1 MSTTAPDTVARRT
14 GGPTRRRVLASEL
27 LKLRGLRSTIVLLL
41 VAVASIVLLGPINAV
56 GQVVEDEPVHGVGD
70 ALSLVLMGASNA
82 AILLG
87 VLGVLSATSEYA
99 YDSVHVTFTA
109 VPRRADVVLGKAL
122 ALTSALVPV
131 VMVSVAIAWEAG
143 RRILHHGGADLGWT
157 DPDVVRVWRPT
168 TWYVAGWALLGQS
181 LGWLLR
187 SAVGAASALLGVMFV
202 LPVLTLLIPGRGRR
216 RRRTTDG
223 LRSRRRDAPYG
234 PAGSWPRPAR
244 RRPHLDPLP
253 RLAIGTAV
261 LATKPPRRL
270 TTRAQ
275 QLSTNPTEPGAMT
288 TMTTTPIRG
297 LDTRALVPFVAVA
310 LPVGWVLLSIPL
322 VADLPVE
329 PFVLATLLLGLVAPA
344 LLLTRRDPETTIRAL
359 LRDCW
364 RVPRPLVLLPA
375 LLLIPV
381 TTWAVAG
388 PTAPTSTAV

>member
-41 VAVASIVLLGPINAV
+41 VALASIVLLGPINAV

-131 VMVSVAIAWEAG
+131 VLFSVALAWEAG

-157 DPDVVRVWRPT
+157 DPDVVRVMAAT
-168 TWYVAGWALLGQS
+168 TWYLAGWALLGQS

-202 LPVLTLLIPGRGRR
+202 LPVLTLLIPGEAGDAVGRLMVSEAGAAML
-216 RRRTTDG
+216 RTDEQGPG
-223 LRSRRRDAPYG
+223 LG
-234 PAGSWPRPAR
+234 PLAGTLVWT
-244 RRPHLDPLP
+244 LY
-253 RLAIGTAV
+253 LALGISTAV
-261 LATKPPRRL
+261 LATK
-270 TTRAQ
+270 
-275 QLSTNPTEPGAMT
+275 
-288 TMTTTPIRG
+288 
-297 LDTRALVPFVAVA
+297 
-310 LPVGWVLLSIPL
+310 
-322 VADLPVE
+322 
-329 PFVLATLLLGLVAPA
+329 
-344 LLLTRRDPETTIRAL
+344 RRDA
-359 LRDCW
+359 
-364 RVPRPLVLLPA
+364 
-375 LLLIPV
+375 
-381 TTWAVAG
+381 
-388 PTAPTSTAV
+388 